1 MLPQQN
7 HYEVLIIGA
16 GVAGLSCGLEL
27 FKKNLRNFAVFEA
40 KDQVFGRV
48 CSLANFA
55 EFPIELGAEFI
66 HGNNNIFYSLAKN
79 CKNQGFSFASNDFF
93 EFYWV
98 PSLQKLA
105 EYDEIKSSNK
115 ELFKD
120 LKKVLNFEE
129 IIEKFAKKTADISV
143 KQLRENFLKNCEFS
157 ARFFL

>member
-1 MLPQQN
+1 M
-7 HYEVLIIGA
+7 
-16 GVAGLSCGLEL
+16 EL
-27 FKKNLRNFAVFEA
+27 
-40 KDQVFGRV
+40 
-48 CSLANFA
+48 C
-55 EFPIELGAEFI
+55 AEFI
-66 HGNNNIFYSLAKN
+66 HGNNNILYSLAKN

-157 ARFFL
+157 ALF